1 MEVDGI
7 SKSKKTKRENI
18 PQITVSKQI
27 LEGIGKGVLFKIFN
41 PMMLGEYEKNRLQEV
56 ARFT

>member
-1 MEVDGI
+1 MA
-7 SKSKKTKRENI
+7 SASQKKPKREKI

-27 LEGIGKGVLFKIFN
+27 LEGIGKGALFKIFN